1 MANIFICIFIWF
13 HLKVD
18 EIEALTA
25 IYPDEWKTEDEAY
38 RTFTATVTHNQR
50 SASLLLTLPAEYPAS
65 SPPLYL
71 LTAPWMK
78 ENDRDELCNQLEQLY
93 L

>member
-50 SASLLLTLPAEYPAS
+50 SASLLLTLPAEYPAL

>member
-1 MANIFICIFIWF
+1 M
-13 HLKVD
+13 D
-18 EIEALTA
+18 EIEALSA
-25 IYPDEWKTEDEAY
+25 IYPDEWKTEDEAF
-38 RTFTATVTHNQR
+38 RTFTATVTHNDR
-50 SASLLLTLPAEYPAS
+50 SATLLLTLPPEYPAT

-78 ENDRDELCNQLEQLY
+78 EHDKDELYNQLEQLY